1 MSTLSFADNLKFLL
15 KSRNIR
21 LDKIAGEIGIT
32 KQGISNY
39 TTGKTFP
46 KPEILIKI
54 ADFFGVSLDFL
65 LTGKTQ
71 IQMASKLLKLS
82 EKAIETIIALS
93 PDDALALSD
102 SFEFEYDDDIES
114 EIPPSLYN
122 DEWDE
127 NENLVFSEI
136 IYKLAK
142 LEDLLKELLDL
153 RHDKEGNY
161 TQKLEEMKF
170 HNMAENDGGKS

>member
-71 IQMASKLLKLS
+71 VQMASKLLKLS
-82 EKAIETIIALS
+82 EKAIENIIALP
-93 PDDALALSD
+93 PDAAQGLSD
-102 SFEFEYDDDIES
+102 SFDDDDIDEK
-114 EIPPSLYN
+114 EFFASLYN

-127 NENLVFSEI
+127 NENLTFAEI
-136 IYKLAK
+136 TYQLAR
-142 LEDLLKELLDL
+142 LEGLLKELLDL
-153 RHDKEGNY
+153 RHGKEENY
-161 TQKLEEMKF
+161 TQKLEEMRF
-170 HNMAENDGGKS
+170 HNMAEKR